1 MFSLLMYEGKNR
13 EDLINKITEELNC
26 NENEL
31 VILEQFTE
39 GKIFK
44 SQKYNLSVI
53 TKAEIKKQL
62 KNFFNELGKLMNVTI
77 ESEINITEDTEDNI
91 YNINLVTSNNSI
103 LIGKEGK
110 TLDAIQCLLRQISQN
125 DLQNKI
131 KINVDI
137 SNYKYEQTKKLEKN
151 IKNIAKEVLKT
162 KVDTSLDPMNSYNR
176 RIVHTIVSEFPDL
189 ETESVGEGKERHVVI
204 KYVGK

>member
-39 GKIFK
+39 GKLFK

-62 KNFFNELGKLMNVTI
+62 KNFFNELSKLMNVTI
-77 ESEINITEDTEDNI
+77 ESEINITEDNI

-176 RIVHTIVSEFPDL
+176 RIVHTIVSEFSDL
-189 ETESVGEGKERHVVI
+189 ETESVGEVKERHVVI

>member
-77 ESEINITEDTEDNI
+77 ESEINITEDNI

-137 SNYKYEQTKKLEKN
+137 SNYKYEQAKKLEKN

-176 RIVHTIVSEFPDL
+176 RIVHTIVSEFSDL

>member
-39 GKIFK
+39 GKLFK

-77 ESEINITEDTEDNI
+77 ESEINITEDNI

-176 RIVHTIVSEFPDL
+176 RIVHTIVSEFSDL
-189 ETESVGEGKERHVVI
+189 ETESIGEGKERHVVI
-204 KYVGK
+204 RYVGKEL

>member
-53 TKAEIKKQL
+53 PKAEIKKQL
-62 KNFFNELGKLMNVTI
+62 KNFFNELSKLMNVTI
-77 ESEINITEDTEDNI
+77 ESEINITEDNI

-137 SNYKYEQTKKLEKN
+137 SNYKYEQAKKLEKN

-176 RIVHTIVSEFPDL
+176 RIVHTIVSEFSDL

>member
-1 MFSLLMYEGKNR
+1 MFNLLMYEGKNR

-39 GKIFK
+39 GKLFK

-62 KNFFNELGKLMNVTI
+62 KNFFNELSKLMNVTI
-77 ESEINITEDTEDNI
+77 ESEINITEDNI

-176 RIVHTIVSEFPDL
+176 RIVHTIVSEFSDL

>member
-62 KNFFNELGKLMNVTI
+62 KNFFNELSKLMNVTI
-77 ESEINITEDTEDNI
+77 ESEINITEDNI

-137 SNYKYEQTKKLEKN
+137 SNYKYEQTKKLEKK

>member
-1 MFSLLMYEGKNR
+1 MFNLLMYEGKNR

-39 GKIFK
+39 GKLFK

-62 KNFFNELGKLMNVTI
+62 KNFFNELSKLMNVTI
-77 ESEINITEDTEDNI
+77 ESEINITEDNI

-176 RIVHTIVSEFPDL
+176 RIVHTIVSEFSDL
-189 ETESVGEGKERHVVI
+189 ETESIGEGKERHVVI

>member
-1 MFSLLMYEGKNR
+1 MFSLLKYEGKNR

-39 GKIFK
+39 GKLFK

-62 KNFFNELGKLMNVTI
+62 KNFFNELSKLMNVTI
-77 ESEINITEDTEDNI
+77 ESEINITEDNI

-176 RIVHTIVSEFPDL
+176 RIVHTIVSEFSDL
-189 ETESVGEGKERHVVI
+189 ETESIGEGKERHVVI
-204 KYVGK
+204 RYVGK

>member
-62 KNFFNELGKLMNVTI
+62 KNFFNELSKLMNVTI
-77 ESEINITEDTEDNI
+77 ESEINITEDNI

-110 TLDAIQCLLRQISQN
+110 TLAAIQCLLRQISQN

-176 RIVHTIVSEFPDL
+176 RIVHTIVSEFSDL

>member
-62 KNFFNELGKLMNVTI
+62 KNFFNELSKLMNVTI
-77 ESEINITEDTEDNI
+77 ESEINITEDNI

-137 SNYKYEQTKKLEKN
+137 SNYKYKQTKKLEKN

-176 RIVHTIVSEFPDL
+176 RIVHTIVSEFSDL

>member
-13 EDLINKITEELNC
+13 EGLINKITEELNC

-62 KNFFNELGKLMNVTI
+62 KNFFNELSKLMNVTI
-77 ESEINITEDTEDNI
+77 ESEINITEDNI

-176 RIVHTIVSEFPDL
+176 RIVHTIVSEFSDL

>member
-44 SQKYNLSVI
+44 SKKYNLSVI

-62 KNFFNELGKLMNVTI
+62 KNFFNELSKLMNVTI
-77 ESEINITEDTEDNI
+77 ESEINITEDNI

-176 RIVHTIVSEFPDL
+176 RIVHTIVSDFSDL

>member
-31 VILEQFTE
+31 VILEQFIE
-39 GKIFK
+39 GKLFK

-62 KNFFNELGKLMNVTI
+62 KNFFNELSKLMNVTI
-77 ESEINITEDTEDNI
+77 ESEINITEDNI

-176 RIVHTIVSEFPDL
+176 RIVHTIVSEFSDL

>member
-39 GKIFK
+39 GKLFK

-62 KNFFNELGKLMNVTI
+62 KNFFNELSKLMNVKI
-77 ESEINITEDTEDNI
+77 ESEINITEDNI

-176 RIVHTIVSEFPDL
+176 RIVHTIVSEFSDL
-189 ETESVGEGKERHVVI
+189 ETESIGEGKERHVVI
-204 KYVGK
+204 RYVGK

>member
-1 MFSLLMYEGKNR
+1 MFSLLMYEEKNR

-39 GKIFK
+39 GKLFK

-62 KNFFNELGKLMNVTI
+62 KNFFNELSKLMNVTI
-77 ESEINITEDTEDNI
+77 ESEINITEDNI

-176 RIVHTIVSEFPDL
+176 RIVHTIVSEFSDL
-189 ETESVGEGKERHVVI
+189 ETESIGEGKERHVVI
-204 KYVGK
+204 RYVGK

>member
-62 KNFFNELGKLMNVTI
+62 KNFFNELSKLMNVTI
-77 ESEINITEDTEDNI
+77 ESEINITEDNI

-137 SNYKYEQTKKLEKN
+137 SNYKYEQAKKLEKN

-176 RIVHTIVSEFPDL
+176 RIVHTIVSEFSDL

>member
-39 GKIFK
+39 GKLFK

-62 KNFFNELGKLMNVTI
+62 KNFFNELSKLMNVTI
-77 ESEINITEDTEDNI
+77 ESEINITEDNI

-176 RIVHTIVSEFPDL
+176 RIVHTIVSEFSDL

-204 KYVGK
+204 RYVGK

>member
-44 SQKYNLSVI
+44 SQKYKLSVI

-62 KNFFNELGKLMNVTI
+62 KNFFNELSKLMNVTI
-77 ESEINITEDTEDNI
+77 ESEINITEDNI

-176 RIVHTIVSEFPDL
+176 RIVHTIVSEFSDL
-189 ETESVGEGKERHVVI
+189 ETESIGEGKERHVVI
-204 KYVGK
+204 RYVGK

>member
-77 ESEINITEDTEDNI
+77 ESEINITEDNI

-110 TLDAIQCLLRQISQN
+110 TLDAIQCLLRKISQN
-125 DLQNKI
+125 DLQKKI

-176 RIVHTIVSEFPDL
+176 RIVHTIVSEFSDL

>member
-1 MFSLLMYEGKNR
+1 MFNLLMYEGKNR

-77 ESEINITEDTEDNI
+77 ESEINITEDNI

-137 SNYKYEQTKKLEKN
+137 SNYKYEQAKKLEKN

-176 RIVHTIVSEFPDL
+176 RIVHTIVSEFSDL

>member
-39 GKIFK
+39 GKLFK

-62 KNFFNELGKLMNVTI
+62 KNFFNELSKLMNVTI
-77 ESEINITEDTEDNI
+77 ESEINITEDNI

-176 RIVHTIVSEFPDL
+176 RIVHTIVSEFSDL

>member
-62 KNFFNELGKLMNVTI
+62 KNFFNELSKLMNVTI
-77 ESEINITEDTEDNI
+77 ESEINITEDNI

-176 RIVHTIVSEFPDL
+176 RIVHTIVSEFSDL

>member
-39 GKIFK
+39 GKLFK

-62 KNFFNELGKLMNVTI
+62 KNFFNELSKLMNVTI
-77 ESEINITEDTEDNI
+77 ESEINITEDNI

>member
-39 GKIFK
+39 GKLFK

-77 ESEINITEDTEDNI
+77 ESEINITEDNI

-176 RIVHTIVSEFPDL
+176 RIVHTIVSEFSDL
-189 ETESVGEGKERHVVI
+189 ETESIGEGKERHVVI
-204 KYVGK
+204 RYVGK

>member
-1 MFSLLMYEGKNR
+1 MFNLLTYEGKNK
-13 EDLINKITEELNC
+13 EELVKKVTEELNC
-26 NENEL
+26 NANEL

-39 GKIFK
+39 GKLFK

-53 TKAEIKKQL
+53 TKAEIKKQFR
-62 KNFFNELGKLMNVTI
+62 NFFNELSKLMNIAI
-77 ESEINITEDTEDNI
+77 ESEINIIDDNI

-110 TLDAIQCLLRQISQN
+110 TLESVQYLLRQIVQN

-131 KINVDI
+131 KVNIDI
-137 SNYKYEQTKKLEKN
+137 SNYKYEQTKKFEKN

-176 RIVHTIVSEFPDL
+176 RIVHTIVSEFSNL
-189 ETESVGEGKERHVVI
+189 ETESIGEGKERHVVI

>member
-39 GKIFK
+39 GKLFK

-62 KNFFNELGKLMNVTI
+62 KNFFNELSKLMNVTI
-77 ESEINITEDTEDNI
+77 ESEINITEDNI

-151 IKNIAKEVLKT
+151 IKNIVKEVLKT

-176 RIVHTIVSEFPDL
+176 RIVHTIVSEFSDL

>member
-39 GKIFK
+39 GKLFK

-77 ESEINITEDTEDNI
+77 ESEINITEDNI

-176 RIVHTIVSEFPDL
+176 RIVHTIVSKFSDL
-189 ETESVGEGKERHVVI
+189 ETESIGEGKERHVVI

>member
-62 KNFFNELGKLMNVTI
+62 KNFFNELSKLMNVTI
-77 ESEINITEDTEDNI
+77 ESEINITEDNI

-110 TLDAIQCLLRQISQN
+110 TLDAIQCLLRQIFQN

>member
-1 MFSLLMYEGKNR
+1 MFNLVMYEGKNR
-13 EDLINKITEELNC
+13 EDLIKKITEELNC
-26 NENEL
+26 NESEL

-39 GKIFK
+39 GKLFK

-62 KNFFNELGKLMNVTI
+62 KNFFNELSKLMNVTI
-77 ESEINITEDTEDNI
+77 ESEINIIDDSI

-110 TLDAIQCLLRQISQN
+110 TLDAIQCLLRQIAQN
-125 DLQNKI
+125 NLQNKI

-176 RIVHTIVSEFPDL
+176 RIVHTIVSEFSDL
-189 ETESVGEGKERHVVI
+189 ETESIGEEKERHVVI

>member
-39 GKIFK
+39 GKLFK

-62 KNFFNELGKLMNVTI
+62 KKFFNELSKLMNVTI
-77 ESEINITEDTEDNI
+77 ESEINITEDNI

-176 RIVHTIVSEFPDL
+176 RIVHTIVSEFSDL

-204 KYVGK
+204 RYVGK

>member
-39 GKIFK
+39 GKLFK

-53 TKAEIKKQL
+53 TTAEIKKQL
-62 KNFFNELGKLMNVTI
+62 KNFFNELSKLMNVTI
-77 ESEINITEDTEDNI
+77 ESEINITEDNI

-176 RIVHTIVSEFPDL
+176 RIVHTIVSEFSDL

-204 KYVGK
+204 RYVGK

>member
-1 MFSLLMYEGKNR
+1 MFSLLLYEGKNR

-77 ESEINITEDTEDNI
+77 ESEINITEDNI

-176 RIVHTIVSEFPDL
+176 RIVHTIVSEFSDL

>member
-62 KNFFNELGKLMNVTI
+62 KNFFNELSKLMNVTI
-77 ESEINITEDTEDNI
+77 ESEINITEDNI

-125 DLQNKI
+125 DLKNKI

-151 IKNIAKEVLKT
+151 IKNIAKEILKT

-176 RIVHTIVSEFPDL
+176 RIVHTIVSEFSDL

>member
-1 MFSLLMYEGKNR
+1 MFSLLMYEGKNK
-13 EDLINKITEELNC
+13 EDLINKITKELNC

-62 KNFFNELGKLMNVTI
+62 KNFFNELSKLMNVTI
-77 ESEINITEDTEDNI
+77 ESEINITEDNI

-176 RIVHTIVSEFPDL
+176 RIVHTIVSEFSDL

>member
-53 TKAEIKKQL
+53 TKAEIKNQL
-62 KNFFNELGKLMNVTI
+62 KNFFNELSKLMNVTI
-77 ESEINITEDTEDNI
+77 ESEINITEDNI

-131 KINVDI
+131 KINIDI

-176 RIVHTIVSEFPDL
+176 RIVHTIVSEFSDL

>member
-1 MFSLLMYEGKNR
+1 MNYY
-13 EDLINKITEELNC
+13 D
-26 NENEL
+26 
-31 VILEQFTE
+31 IL
-39 GKIFK
+39 GI
-44 SQKYNLSVI
+44 SNSA

-62 KNFFNELGKLMNVTI
+62 KNFFNELSKLMNVTI
-77 ESEINITEDTEDNI
+77 ESEINITEDNI

-176 RIVHTIVSEFPDL
+176 RIVHTIVSEFSDL

>member
-13 EDLINKITEELNC
+13 EDLKNKITEELNC

-53 TKAEIKKQL
+53 TKAEIKKKL

-77 ESEINITEDTEDNI
+77 ESEINITEDNI

-162 KVDTSLDPMNSYNR
+162 KVYTSLDPMNSYNR
-176 RIVHTIVSEFPDL
+176 RIVHTIVSEFSDL

>member
-62 KNFFNELGKLMNVTI
+62 KNFFNELSKLMNVTI
-77 ESEINITEDTEDNI
+77 ESEINISEDNI

-176 RIVHTIVSEFPDL
+176 RIVHTIVSEFSDL